1 MKRFQWAIL
10 TLLVILAQYAYADSI
25 STFRITR
32 AVVFV
37 GAGSDNAGFLLTGPG
52 ISIAGDG
59 GIACQRDWCDGQIFP
74 AGGPSAAN
82 FFHDQIFLEENR
94 VEIGGHVLTDD
105 TLDLTP
111 FLELTTF
118 GGFTFPVNATV
129 GATFKGCQPAAM
141 PDSFT
146 GTAGSGDEF
155 TTFILQMPTGGKFCS
170 TWTFVAASDEFPDEF
185 PAGFVFTEGKFV
197 ASTVP
202 EPGTL
207 GLVGCGLAGIVAAVR
222 KRSRQRALR

>member
-1 MKRFQWAIL
+1 M
-10 TLLVILAQYAYADSI
+10 
-25 STFRITR
+25 
-32 AVVFV
+32 
-37 GAGSDNAGFLLTGPG
+37 
-52 ISIAGDG
+52 
-59 GIACQRDWCDGQIFP
+59 
-74 AGGPSAAN
+74 
-82 FFHDQIFLEENR
+82 
-94 VEIGGHVLTDD
+94 EIGGHVLTDD

-170 TWTFVAASDEFPDEF
+170 TWTFVPASDEF
-185 PAGFVFTEGKFV
+185 PAGFVFTEGKFL
-197 ASTVP
+197 AATTP

-207 GLVGCGLAGIVAAVR
+207 GLMATGLAGIIGVIRRHVLHR
-222 KRSRQRALR
+222 PR